1 MGICYLYFSEFQNP
15 IYKHS
20 AYILARL
27 AGLSPVASSPFFLTS
42 LWSRKVLCT
51 TGSGN
56 TIIDDPGFFRAK

>member
-1 MGICYLYFSEFQNP
+1 
-15 IYKHS
+15 
-20 AYILARL
+20 L

-42 LWSRKVLCT
+42 LWSRKELCT